1 MAAASHRRVDG
12 DPATLIAYDGDCA
25 GDGTRDDA
33 RRKHDGAG
41 VNGGVVEPHAPDLDR
56 PDSGGDLEVNPAP
69 LEHAR
74 RRGCQLLVDLWQNPG
89 TRLEQLKAN
98 LVAPDAWV
106 EAQHVVG
113 KRGQL
118 ADQ

>member
-12 DPATLIAYDGDCA
+12 NPATLIAYDRDCA

-41 VNGGVVEPHAPDLDR
+41 VDGVVVDPHAPEFNR

-74 RRGCQLLVDLWQNPG
+74 RRSRQLLIDLGQNPG

-98 LVAPDAWV
+98 LLAPDTRI

-113 KRGQL
+113 
-118 ADQ
+118 